1 MSVTASTPDHR
12 TAGDGAPDKLDRML
26 TDYFRSELPRPWP
39 ASPRPSSPR
48 PAVAF
53 RAGGLSHSR
62 LVLAASIASLLLGG
76 WLLTGKLSS
85 GPVGPGL
92 APQDGR
98 ATVPLELRRD
108 SGGRAR

>member
-12 TAGDGAPDKLDRML
+12 TAGDGAPDELDQML

-39 ASPRPSSPR
+39 APAQPSSPR

-53 RAGGLSHSR
+53 RADGLSHSR

-76 WLLTGKLSS
+76 WLLTGKLS
-85 GPVGPGL
+85 GPVGSGL
-92 APQDGR
+92 APQDTR

-108 SGGRAR
+108 SGGRTR